1 MPTLEEFNVIEK
13 GANEILQT
21 AKRFAEDNAERFDVD
36 ISKTESAKILDDALG
51 VLKKAVHNKK
61 FSEETFKQMET
72 TAIQRAVIDRYS
84 QEIMAKTG
92 LAATG
97 SVNLALNSVKLAD
110 YFSHTDAKDVAFTNY
125 VWSAL
130 DTAEQGVISSK
141 KIDGSAIYND
151 KRISNFKDAM
161 RSIFDGSKGR
171 ASETEINQ
179 LVDWLNDYGDGV
191 FEVAYKKMGQSIL
204 NEDQLKELSNIAD
217 SRERIKSGTTMMRN
231 AFVDKIKSMTSDD
244 LFYSYFASA
253 ESMGRNGHKVSQ
265 MWWNNSFG
273 AAAAEG
279 KSLASAVQGAMGYAD
294 EAQLKAILSQR
305 AQEEI
310 VQQEKATA
318 KKHLTDTVNDSAAT
332 AKAAI
337 ESVIDEYSKISA
349 KAASSSGGGAVGKMG
364 MLAIGVAAGL
374 MVGGYASGNPLND
387 KSAEQVNNESA
398 PPPQTTMSIPDFM
411 EKESGYVTG
420 NTQQGYIINIRA
432 DTKKGRKHLEKIM
445 SKAAEATVGGAV
457 SVNMNIRN
465 IKDKGIT
472 DSDVENYINRFL

>member
-1 MPTLEEFNVIEK
+1 
-13 GANEILQT
+13 
-21 AKRFAEDNAERFDVD
+21 
-36 ISKTESAKILDDALG
+36 
-51 VLKKAVHNKK
+51 
-61 FSEETFKQMET
+61 
-72 TAIQRAVIDRYS
+72 
-84 QEIMAKTG
+84 
-92 LAATG
+92 
-97 SVNLALNSVKLAD
+97 
-110 YFSHTDAKDVAFTNY
+110 
-125 VWSAL
+125 
-130 DTAEQGVISSK
+130 
-141 KIDGSAIYND
+141 
-151 KRISNFKDAM
+151 
-161 RSIFDGSKGR
+161 
-171 ASETEINQ
+171 
-179 LVDWLNDYGDGV
+179 
-191 FEVAYKKMGQSIL
+191 
-204 NEDQLKELSNIAD
+204 
-217 SRERIKSGTTMMRN
+217 
-231 AFVDKIKSMTSDD
+231 
-244 LFYSYFASA
+244 
-253 ESMGRNGHKVSQ
+253 
-265 MWWNNSFG
+265 
-273 AAAAEG
+273 
-279 KSLASAVQGAMGYAD
+279 MGYAD

-310 VQQEKATA
+310 VQQEKATT